1 MILLSNNLRNYMS
14 IPDHYVIRV
23 NLAWTFSL
31 DDLVENLN
39 SHTNDFFI
47 DIPSGRSKPPSNKYS
62 LEKLYPIFR
71 EHENV
76 KYVAISNVETSSQL
90 DNWSIFGKRPVL
102 VPKIES
108 IAGVLNIDEIM
119 SSIDTEK
126 IIMIDHDDLHTSLLK
141 NDVPPSKLYSD
152 YIDPLLEY
160 CAENNVIAL
169 RTRGIVFSDE

>member
-1 MILLSNNLRNYMS
+1 MILLSNNLRNYMP

-31 DDLVENLN
+31 DDLIENLN
-39 SHTNDFFI
+39 THPNDFFI

-62 LEKLYPIFR
+62 LERLYPLFT
-71 EHENV
+71 EYTNV
-76 KYVAISNVETSSQL
+76 RYVAISNVEKSSQL
-90 DNWSIFGKRPVL
+90 DNWKVFGARPIL

-108 IAGVLNIDEIM
+108 IAGVENIEDIM
-119 SSIDTEK
+119 SSIKTEK

-141 NDVPPSKLYSD
+141 NDVSPSKLYSD